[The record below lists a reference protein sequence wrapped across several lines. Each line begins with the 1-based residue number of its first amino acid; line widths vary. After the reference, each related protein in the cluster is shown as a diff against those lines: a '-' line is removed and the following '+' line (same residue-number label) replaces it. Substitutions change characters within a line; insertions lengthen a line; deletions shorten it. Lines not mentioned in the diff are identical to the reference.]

1 MTAIVLRLVAIA
13 SLMFALLAAELAVM
27 TFAFPGWGRGG
38 VAVIAAAMV
47 GVAAFGFMDLR
58 QEGVV
63 VWLFAA
69 AALLW
74 LIILLG
80 LGALDPMTRTL
91 YPTVIAVP

>member
-1 MTAIVLRLVAIA
+1 MTAVVLRLISVA
-13 SLMFALLAAELAVM
+13 SLMFALLAAELAA
-27 TFAFPGWGRGG
+27 TFAFPGWGRSG

>member
-1 MTAIVLRLVAIA
+1 MTAVVLRLISVA
-13 SLMFALLAAELAVM
+13 SLMFALLAAELAA

-38 VAVIAAAMV
+38 GAIIAAAMV

-58 QEGVV
+58 QEGAV

-69 AALLW
+69 AAVLW

-80 LGALDPMTRTL
+80 LGSLDPMTRTL

>member
-1 MTAIVLRLVAIA
+1 MTAVVLRLISVV
-13 SLMFALLAAELAVM
+13 SLMFALLAAELAA
-27 TFAFPGWGRGG
+27 TFAFPGWGRSG
-38 VAVIAAAMV
+38 VAVIAATMV
-47 GVAAFGFMDLR
+47 GAAAFGFMDLR

>member
-1 MTAIVLRLVAIA
+1 
-13 SLMFALLAAELAVM
+13 MFALLAAELAV
-27 TFAFPGWGRGG
+27 TFAFSGWGRGG

>member
-1 MTAIVLRLVAIA
+1 MTAIVLRLVAVA
-13 SLMFALLAAELAVM
+13 SLMFALLAAELAV
-27 TFAFPGWGRGG
+27 TFAFSGWGRGG

>member
-1 MTAIVLRLVAIA
+1 MTAVVLRLISVA
-13 SLMFALLAAELAVM
+13 SLMFALLAAELAA
-27 TFAFPGWGRGG
+27 TFAFPGWGRSG
-38 VAVIAAAMV
+38 VAVIAATMV

-80 LGALDPMTRTL
+80 LGAFDPMTRTL

>member
-13 SLMFALLAAELAVM
+13 SLMFALLAAELAV
-27 TFAFPGWGRGG
+27 TFAFPGWARGG

-47 GVAAFGFMDLR
+47 GIAAFGFMDLR

-80 LGALDPMTRTL
+80 LGVLDPMTRTL

>member
-1 MTAIVLRLVAIA
+1 MTAVVLRLISVA
-13 SLMFALLAAELAVM
+13 SLMFALLAAELAA
-27 TFAFPGWGRGG
+27 TFAFPGWGRSG
-38 VAVIAAAMV
+38 VAVIAATMV

>member
-1 MTAIVLRLVAIA
+1 MTAVVLRLISVV
-13 SLMFALLAAELAVM
+13 SLMFALLAAELAA
-27 TFAFPGWGRGG
+27 TFAFPGWGRSG
-38 VAVIAAAMV
+38 VAVIAATMV

>member
-1 MTAIVLRLVAIA
+1 MTAVVLRLISVA
-13 SLMFALLAAELAVM
+13 SLMFALLAAELAA
-27 TFAFPGWGRGG
+27 TFAFPGWGRSG

-47 GVAAFGFMDLR
+47 GIAAFGFMDLR
-58 QEGVV
+58 QEGAV

>member
-1 MTAIVLRLVAIA
+1 MTAVVLRLISVA
-13 SLMFALLAAELAVM
+13 SLMFALLAAELAA
-27 TFAFPGWGRGG
+27 TFAFPGWGRSG

-47 GVAAFGFMDLR
+47 GIAAFGFMDLR

-74 LIILLG
+74 
-80 LGALDPMTRTL
+80 
-91 YPTVIAVP
+91 

>member
-1 MTAIVLRLVAIA
+1 
-13 SLMFALLAAELAVM
+13 
-27 TFAFPGWGRGG
+27 FAFPGWGRGG
-38 VAVIAAAMV
+38 VAAIAAAMV

-58 QEGVV
+58 RESVV

>member
-1 MTAIVLRLVAIA
+1 MTAVALRLISVA
-13 SLMFALLAAELAVM
+13 SLMFALLAAELAA

-38 VAVIAAAMV
+38 VAIIAATMV

-58 QEGVV
+58 QEGAV

>member
-1 MTAIVLRLVAIA
+1 MTAVVLRLISVA
-13 SLMFALLAAELAVM
+13 SLMFALLAAELAA
-27 TFAFPGWGRGG
+27 TYAFPGWGRSG
-38 VAVIAAAMV
+38 VAVIAATMV
-47 GVAAFGFMDLR
+47 GVAVFGFMDLR

>member
-1 MTAIVLRLVAIA
+1 MTAVVLRLISVA
-13 SLMFALLAAELAVM
+13 SLMFALLAAELAA
-27 TFAFPGWGRGG
+27 TFSFPGWGRSG

-47 GVAAFGFMDLR
+47 GIAAFGFMDLR

-63 VWLFAA
+63 VRLFAA

-74 LIILLG
+74 LVILLG